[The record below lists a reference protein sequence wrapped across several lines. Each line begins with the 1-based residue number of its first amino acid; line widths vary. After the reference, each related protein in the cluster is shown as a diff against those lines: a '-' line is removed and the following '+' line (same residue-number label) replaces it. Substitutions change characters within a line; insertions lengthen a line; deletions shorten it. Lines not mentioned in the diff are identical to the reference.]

1 VAAADISPNGR
12 LRPTGMK
19 AVAERAGVAISSVSR
34 VLSGH
39 PDVSETMRN
48 RVIDAVAALGY
59 EPDMLAQSLRTGE
72 SRTIGFVVSD
82 ISNPLFAL
90 MAHGAEIE
98 LSARGYSVLLANSLN
113 DDELALQQI
122 RRMHQRRVD
131 GLLVSVGEEQNG
143 PLADLLARSPIP
155 TVLID
160 RKLGV
165 PTASHVLSAHK
176 TGVTAAVEHLL
187 SLGHTRIALVNGLNE
202 VLPAR
207 ARAKALRRAVS
218 AHPGVASVV
227 RSGPFTASHGES
239 ATLELMRSAEPPTAI
254 IVGGNQIL
262 VGVLRALASLGVIMP
277 TDVSLVTCD
286 SLPLGEFLRPGL
298 AVVWRDA
305 QQLGIRAAQVLLE
318 QLEDGQARDER
329 LPTEFR
335 MGASVGPPRAGA
347 LVLPDSPE
355 SVELV

>member
-1 VAAADISPNGR
+1 MAAESAPRI
-12 LRPTGMK
+12 RPTGMK

-34 VLSGH
+34 VISGH
-39 PDVSETMRN
+39 PDVSDSMRD
-48 RVIDAVAALGY
+48 RVLEAVAALGY

-113 DDELALQQI
+113 DDVIALQQI

-131 GLLVSVGEEQNG
+131 GLLVSAGEEHSG
-143 PLADLLARSPIP
+143 PIADLIAGSEIP

-165 PTASHVLSAHK
+165 PVASHVLSAHK
-176 TGVTAAVEHLL
+176 TGVTEAVEHLL
-187 SLGHTRIALVNGLNE
+187 ALGHERIALINGLQE
-202 VLPAR
+202 VLPAK
-207 ARAKALRRAVS
+207 ARAKALRRAV
-218 AHPGVASVV
+218 ANRPGVVATVT
-227 RSGPFTASHGES
+227 SGPFTPAYGES
-239 ATLELMRSAEPPTAI
+239 ATLELFQSEHPPTAI

-262 VGVLRALASLGVIMP
+262 VGVLKGLVALGLSMP
-277 TDVSLVTCD
+277 RDVSLVTCD
-286 SLPLGEFLRPGL
+286 SLPLGSLLTPPL

-305 QQLGIRAAQVLLE
+305 QELGERSAQVLLD
-318 QLEDGQARDER
+318 QLEDGQPREVR
-329 LPTEFR
+329 LSTEYR
-335 MGASVGPPRAGA
+335 AAGSVGAPRQHDLAHTIA
-347 LVLPDSPE
+347 HKA
-355 SVELV
+355 

>member
-1 VAAADISPNGR
+1 
-12 LRPTGMK
+12 
-19 AVAERAGVAISSVSR
+19 VSR

-113 DDELALQQI
+113 DDVLALQQI

-131 GLLVSVGEEQNG
+131 GLLVSVGEEENG
-143 PLADLLARSPIP
+143 PITDVLARSVIP
-155 TVLID
+155 TVLIE

-165 PTASHVLSAHK
+165 PSASHVLSVHK

-187 SLGHTRIALVNGLNE
+187 ALGHTRIALINGLPE

-207 ARAKALRRAVS
+207 ARSKALRRAVA
-218 AHPGVASVV
+218 AHDGAIAAV
-227 RSGPFTASHGES
+227 RYGPFTASHGES
-239 ATLELMRSAEPPTAI
+239 TTIDLLSSPEPPTAI

-262 VGVLRALASLGVIMP
+262 VGVLQALRALGIEMP
-277 TDVSLVTCD
+277 RDVSLVTCD
-286 SLPLGEFLRPGL
+286 SLPLGEFLSPGL

-318 QLEDGQARDER
+318 QLEDGQAREVR
-329 LPTEFR
+329 LPTEYR
-335 MGASVGPPRAGA
+335 ADASVGAPRVGS
-347 LVLPDSPE
+347 LVLREPAE
-355 SVELV
+355 NRVRG

>member
-1 VAAADISPNGR
+1 MATDSVHR
-12 LRPTGMK
+12 LRPAGMK

-34 VLSGH
+34 VLSQH
-39 PDVSETMRN
+39 PDVSDSMRD
-48 RVIDAVAALGY
+48 RVLDAVSALGY

-113 DDELALQQI
+113 DDSLALQQI

-131 GLLVSVGEEQNG
+131 GLLVSAGEEQSG
-143 PLADLLARSPIP
+143 PITDLLAGSEIP

-160 RKLGV
+160 RKMGL
-165 PTASHVLSAHK
+165 PSASHVLSAHK
-176 TGVTAAVEHLL
+176 IGVTTAAEHLL
-187 SLGHTRIALVNGLNE
+187 SLGHRHLALINGLPA

-207 ARAKALRRAVS
+207 ARAKAVRRAV
-218 AHPGVASVV
+218 AATPGAFATITT
-227 RSGPFTASHGES
+227 GPFTAQYGEQ
-239 ATLELMRSAEPPTAI
+239 ATISLFQAPNPPTAI

-262 VGVLRALASLGVIMP
+262 IGVLKALTGLQLSMP
-277 TDVSLVTCD
+277 RDVSLVTCD
-286 SLPLGEFLRPGL
+286 SLPLSDFLTPPL

-305 QQLGIRAAQVLLE
+305 EQLGARSAQVLLD
-318 QLEDGQARDER
+318 QLEDRLPREVR
-329 LPTEFR
+329 LPTEYR
-335 MGASVGPPRAGA
+335 PAGSVGRPPQRGSDGA
-347 LVLPDSPE
+347 EASRFL
-355 SVELV
+355 